1 MSHNKLTQTLN
12 TLGLN
17 EKEARVYLSAITLG
31 PTTILNIA
39 KNSGLIRSTVYSVIE
54 TLKEKGLIN
63 IEINGWKKLF
73 VAESPEKL
81 EQLLELR
88 RQEFKKHLPE
98 FMSLY
103 TLEQNESYI
112 RYFEGKQAVRSVWDF
127 ILKKLQP
134 GEDYM
139 VIDENDR
146 WLSIDEEYYL
156 NYIKQKAKLNLN
168 CRLLLKDSP
177 NTRKYKNQAVNYNE
191 KIKFLPS
198 SVTFNSD
205 IIITSQKT
213 IIQQLQIPTS
223 AMVIENKSIAQM
235 HKEIFDLLWNMIP

>member
-112 RYFEGKQAVRSVWDF
+112 RYFEGKQAVRSV
-127 ILKKLQP
+127 
-134 GEDYM
+134 
-139 VIDENDR
+139 
-146 WLSIDEEYYL
+146 
-156 NYIKQKAKLNLN
+156 
-168 CRLLLKDSP
+168 
-177 NTRKYKNQAVNYNE
+177 
-191 KIKFLPS
+191 
-198 SVTFNSD
+198 
-205 IIITSQKT
+205 
-213 IIQQLQIPTS
+213 
-223 AMVIENKSIAQM
+223 
-235 HKEIFDLLWNMIP
+235 